1 MIGNSKAVV
10 NQLKKEVS
18 NQSKIRLIISGTNQ
32 FNLKNKSEIRKKIR
46 NKLNISQDTVI
57 LIKVANLIE
66 YKGHSFLINSLSK
79 MTKTS
84 NTKWKLLILGKDFG
98 IKKDLQQQIDR
109 NNLNKNIIFIDN
121 VSNPRDLLFASDI
134 NILTSFQEGFSNS
147 IIESMSAGLANIV
160 TNVGGNI
167 ESVQDNINGFIIN
180 DFKTSELSDKI
191 STLIHDGE
199 LLKKFSI
206 ESRKIFL
213 EKFTLDKCI
222 DSYKKIYNIK

>member
-1 MIGNSKAVV
+1 M
-10 NQLKKEVS
+10 
-18 NQSKIRLIISGTNQ
+18 
-32 FNLKNKSEIRKKIR
+32 
-46 NKLNISQDTVI
+46 
-57 LIKVANLIE
+57 ANLIE

-79 MTKTS
+79 MIKTS
-84 NTKWKLLILGKDFG
+84 NTKWKLFILGKDFG
-98 IKKDLQQQIDR
+98 IKKDLQLQIDR
-109 NNLNKNIIFIDN
+109 NNLNKNIIFIEN

-191 STLIHDGE
+191 STLINDGE

-206 ESRKIFL
+206 ESRKIF
-213 EKFTLDKCI
+213 
-222 DSYKKIYNIK
+222 